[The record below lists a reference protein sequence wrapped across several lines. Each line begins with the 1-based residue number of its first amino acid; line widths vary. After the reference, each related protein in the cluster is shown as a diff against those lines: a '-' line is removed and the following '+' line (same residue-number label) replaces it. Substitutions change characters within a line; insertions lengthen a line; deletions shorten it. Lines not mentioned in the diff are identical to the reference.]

1 MARPIRMWFDFISPF
16 AYLGWKRL
24 HVLADTHGRSVE
36 PVPVLFAAMLDHF
49 GHLGPAEIAPKRE
62 FIFKQCIRRAARLQ
76 IPFSPPPSHPFRPLL
91 GLRVASLDMPT
102 DQRRAAID
110 ALYDATW
117 GGGPGI
123 ETAEQVSAILDA
135 AGLPGAQLVERASTP
150 TNKERLKQQTR
161 EAIESGAFGVPSY
174 LIDNELF
181 WGDDSYED
189 MDAFL
194 RGEDPAT
201 PELLAQWAQ
210 LPSSARR
217 PGSAR

>member
-1 MARPIRMWFDFISPF
+1 MAGPIRFWFDFISPF

-24 HVLADTHGRSVE
+24 HVLADTHGRAVE

-76 IPFSPPPSHPFRPLL
+76 IPFAPPPSHPFRPLL
-91 GLRVASLDMPT
+91 GLRVVSLDLPE
-102 DQRRAAID
+102 DERRTAID
-110 ALYDATW
+110 ALFAATW

-123 ETAEQVSAILDA
+123 EAPEQVAAVLDA
-135 AGLPGAQLVERASTP
+135 VGLAGTELVERANLP
-150 TNKERLKQQTR
+150 TNKERLKQQTSA
-161 EAIESGAFGVPSY
+161 AIESGAFGVPSY
-174 LIDNELF
+174 LIDGELF
-181 WGDDSYED
+181 WGDDSFED
-189 MDAFL
+189 IDAFL

-201 PELLAQWAQ
+201 PELLAQWAD

-217 PGSAR
+217 PGSNR